1 MIFSSSHFQ
10 LLPRTDKN
18 ETPIDIAR
26 ANGHQELANLL
37 DNWVIEPPI
46 SDRHSW
52 LHSDATGRSEAIVL
66 LSKWAISATT
76 KMSRSKHLFWLH
88 SGHLYCID
96 ISIVAWDISL
106 LNFFLSL
113 VFII

>member
-1 MIFSSSHFQ
+1 MYFFLNFQ

-52 LHSDATGRSEAIVL
+52 LHSDAIGRTEA
-66 LSKWAISATT
+66 
-76 KMSRSKHLFWLH
+76 
-88 SGHLYCID
+88 
-96 ISIVAWDISL
+96 ISL
-106 LNFFLSL
+106 LSSGLFLA
-113 VFII
+113 FAKFD

>member
-1 MIFSSSHFQ
+1 MKPCGCNYFYFFKLQ

-37 DNWVIEPPI
+37 DNWVIEPPT

-52 LHSDATGRSEAIVL
+52 LHSDETGRSEAIAL

-76 KMSRSKHLFWLH
+76 KMARRLKH
-88 SGHLYCID
+88 SY
-96 ISIVAWDISL
+96 
-106 LNFFLSL
+106 L
-113 VFII
+113 VVLGIFY